1 MGIYVHALKEADAQA
16 AEAYS
21 ELIRGKKAV

>member
-21 ELIRGKKAV
+21 EFIRGKKAV